1 MITESDKLYY
11 SNKLQGISMVVE
23 MIAQELDQPI
33 LNEIKINHMLAQI
46 VCLAEVD

>member
-23 MIAQELDQPI
+23 MIEQEMDQHI
-33 LNEIKINHMLAQI
+33 LNEIKINNMLAQI